1 MKTLAQSSRRTSSKK
16 AAVSAVDV
24 PRGGSDMHGQGV
36 LLIAMGGGG
45 LVLVGGIL
53 FGSIH
58 GLVDRYEFE
67 GDSLHATM
75 K

>member
-1 MKTLAQSSRRTSSKK
+1 
-16 AAVSAVDV
+16 
-24 PRGGSDMHGQGV
+24 V